1 MQNITL
7 PEKIVITI
15 SILIIIIFS
24 AAGFFLYN
32 HLQPAQA
39 QNELSTQAVIESV
52 SKIAELPQEQPT
64 IATVTDKEKLMHFS
78 FFSQAQLG
86 DKVLIFNDAKKAYLY
101 RPATNKIVE
110 VGPIMISEVEESPV
124 PVLAESEIIET
135 AEIVTEASVAAVQ
148 TEPATISLLNGTKGK
163 GVAAKAEKELE
174 GDKLLN
180 IEVKTKGNSKND
192 YEKTQIYYV
201 NKDYQNT
208 AQQIAQLLNAEIVEL
223 PKGELTPKTDIVV
236 FLGTDRL

>member
-7 PEKIVITI
+7 PEKIIISITI
-15 SILIIIIFS
+15 LVIIILSI
-24 AAGFFLYN
+24 AGYFLYN

-39 QNELSTQAVIESV
+39 QNELTPQALIESV
-52 SKIAELPQEQPT
+52 SRIAELPNEQPT
-64 IATVTDKEKLMHFS
+64 IATVTDKEKLLHFS

-86 DKVLIFNDAKKAYLY
+86 DKVLIFNEAKKAYLY

-110 VGPIMISEVEESPV
+110 VGPIMISEAEESTPPV
-124 PVLAESEIIET
+124 VENEIVET
-135 AEIVTEASVAAVQ
+135 AEVVSEATVAAVQ
-148 TEPATISLLNGTKGK
+148 IEPATVTLLNGTKGK
-163 GVAAKAEKELE
+163 GVAAKAEKDLKVDEL
-174 GDKLLN
+174 LS
-180 IEVKTKGNSKND
+180 IEIKTKGNSKND

-223 PKGELTPKTDIVV
+223 PKGELAPKTDIVV